1 MNRKV
6 MSEHLELNLWEIP
19 DKEVRSKKL
28 TLPYN
33 SKVLQVTN
41 DDDGPK
47 LWVEF
52 DFNHEFSV
60 ERTTTIWVAQSDC
73 MYFPK
78 EATTYLGSF
87 HDTYITYGDVKLEYY
102 WHVYSDGSLTRV

>member
-1 MNRKV
+1 MNRTVK
-6 MSEHLELNLWEIP
+6 SEHLELNLWNIP
-19 DKEVRSKKL
+19 NNEVQSKVI

-33 SKVLQVTN
+33 SKVLQITN
-41 DDDGPK
+41 DDNGPK
-47 LWVEF
+47 IWVEF

-60 ERTTTIWVAQSDC
+60 EPTTIWVAQSDC
-73 MYFPK
+73 LYFPK

-87 HDTYITYGDVKLEYY
+87 HETELSYEDMKFEYY